1 MKTKYNKSSKIITES
16 IGNINDNTDDTDAGT
31 LLDENNIL

>member
-1 MKTKYNKSSKIITES
+1 MKNSKYTKTSNIILES
-16 IGNINDNTDDTDAGT
+16 LEKANPADSDAGT

>member
-1 MKTKYNKSSKIITES
+1 LIKTSNIILES
-16 IGNINDNTDDTDAGT
+16 MTKPNPTDLDAGT